1 VCVCF
6 FVLCNLKLV
15 QQDFARPLRTD
26 KPKLPAECSSRGNM
40 GSLSDSTFGLGI
52 SEIFEFRSIGNLGIS
67 SRNLGV
73 SVRHLESWN
82 IFGTFFAVLEFRSVL
97 CF

>member
-1 VCVCF
+1 M
-6 FVLCNLKLV
+6 
-15 QQDFARPLRTD
+15 
-26 KPKLPAECSSRGNM
+26 SRGNM
-40 GSLSDSTFGLGI
+40 ELSESTFGLGI

-82 IFGTFFAVLEFRSVL
+82 IFGTFLAIRVSFPKFQGT
-97 CF
+97 

>member
-1 VCVCF
+1 MEQWLILKVSGLRYSRLQV
-6 FVLCNLKLV
+6 FVSGQSN
-15 QQDFARPLRTD
+15 
-26 KPKLPAECSSRGNM
+26 RGNM
-40 GSLSDSTFGLGI
+40 EPLSESNFGLGI
-52 SEIFEFRSIGNLGIS
+52 SEIFEFRSIGNRGIS

-82 IFGTFFAVLEFRSVL
+82 IFGTFLAILEFRSIR